1 MKILMLGWELPP
13 YNSGGLG
20 VACYQMCQQ
29 LAEDGVSVEFVLPY
43 ESKTVVEFM
52 TLHAALPTKAE
63 VFSTWAGAYDS
74 MCFTCDRYECD
85 HTSASDMRGR
95 QKRYIRFVE
104 QLVKENDYDAIHAHD
119 WLTFEA
125 GMRAKELTGKPLV
138 AHVHATEFDR
148 AGSNYGNSLV
158 HEIEYNAL
166 LMADTII
173 AVSQFTKDLI
183 VRQYGIPSNKIEVV
197 YNSTTAGH
205 LGELDGNNAYRY
217 LEAMKKYGYKVVV
230 SLSRLSLQKG
240 VDHLLDAAKLA
251 LAVNPKLFFLV
262 VGDGE
267 QREELITKAAD
278 LGIAHNVIFTGF
290 LRGKEWRDAYGIGDM
305 FVMPSVSEPFG
316 LTGLEAAY
324 YGNAVLLS
332 KQSGVGEVL
341 RSVMHFD
348 FWDKE
353 KLANAI
359 LTVAKYD
366 VLREALAKGVQDEV
380 RNISWRDATQQFRNI
395 YARHMAEQGATV

>member
-1 MKILMLGWELPP
+1 MLGWELPP

-29 LAEDGVSVEFVLPY
+29 LAQDGVSVEFVLPY
-43 ESKTVVEFM
+43 QPSNVVEFM
-52 TLHAALPTKAE
+52 TLHAALPTTAE
-63 VFSTWAGAYDS
+63 VFCNWAGAYDS
-74 MCFTCDRYECD
+74 MCYTCETRDCEHD
-85 HTSASDMRGR
+85 TPSDMRGR
-95 QKRYIRFVE
+95 QKRYVRFVE
-104 QLVKENDYDAIHAHD
+104 QLVTKNDYDVIHAHD

-125 GMRAKELTGKPLV
+125 GMCAKELTGKPLV

-148 AGSNYGNSLV
+148 AGSNFGNSLV

-183 VRQYGIPSNKIEVV
+183 VARYGIPSNKIEVV
-197 YNSTTAGH
+197 YNSTTSEH
-205 LGELDGNNAYRY
+205 LGELDDDNAYRY
-217 LEAMKKYGYKVVV
+217 LEAMKKFGYKVVV

-240 VDHLLDAAKLA
+240 IDHMLVAAKAA
-251 LAVNPKLFFLV
+251 LQINPKLFFLI

-267 QREELITKAAD
+267 QREELITRAAD

-290 LRGKEWRDAYGIGDM
+290 LRGKQWRDAYGIGDI

-316 LTGLEAAY
+316 LTALEAAY
-324 YGNAVLLS
+324 HGNAVLLS

-348 FWDKE
+348 FWDYD

-359 LTVAKYD
+359 VNVAEHD
-366 VLREALAKGVQDEV
+366 VLREALATGVKEV
-380 RNISWRDATQQFRNI
+380 VRDISWRKATQQFRAI
-395 YARHMAEQGATV
+395 YARHMAEQGVAV